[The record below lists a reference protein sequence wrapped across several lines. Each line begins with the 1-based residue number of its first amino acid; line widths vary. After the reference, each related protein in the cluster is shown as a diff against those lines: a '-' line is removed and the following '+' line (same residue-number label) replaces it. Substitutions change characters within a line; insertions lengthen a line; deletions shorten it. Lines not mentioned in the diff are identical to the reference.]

1 MMLQVITTCVFY
13 IQKCF
18 NFRNLLNY
26 NMNDIPNTENTLGDY
41 IKNKLLT
48 VFRFIGLK

>member
-18 NFRNLLNY
+18 NFRKLLNY
-26 NMNDIPNTENTLGDY
+26 NMYSLNIISLMQ
-41 IKNKLLT
+41 KL
-48 VFRFIGLK
+48 